1 MCIRERLVSASVV
14 RFYSHECTQDVCT
27 AVSFL
32 LLCDTPFLS
41 YRFLF
46 SPPHLSK
53 TLSFFSF
60 SPFTCLFLCYFFTTA
75 LIVNNRRALNEV
87 YPAHAIRKHNYIIF
101 LLFFFILCCSP
112 SSSSVTFFPFLDK
125 AKPIIRELFF
135 FKILVV
141 INLVTRPDGW
151 WSVQSNDGRLSRDRA
166 RA

>member
-101 LLFFFILCCSP
+101 LLFFFYSLL
-112 SSSSVTFFPFLDK
+112 FPFFFLCHLFSFSRQSETHNTR
-125 AKPIIRELFF
+125 AFF
-135 FKILVV
+135 FLNPSCHQLSHASGWVV
-141 INLVTRPDGW
+141 ERPKE
-151 WSVQSNDGRLSRDRA
+151 
-166 RA
+166 